1 MEGANIGLLEGPSTL
16 EKHIQITDK
25 HYFMQLRTFRV
36 LKDAV
41 MSDAPSTVDCHWS
54 SQHSALL
61 QVGVMDCVDVVAAA
75 MII

>member
-1 MEGANIGLLEGPSTL
+1 MEKANIGLLEGPSTL

-25 HYFMQLRTFRV
+25 HSFMQLAYIQRSEECCCVRH
-36 LKDAV
+36 
-41 MSDAPSTVDCHWS
+41 SQCCHWS

-61 QVGVMDCVDVVAAA
+61 QVGVMGCVDVVAAA